1 MELLMETTCV
11 LLLDH
16 RPEELTIRMIADS
29 AGLHHRY
36 IPDYFGGKV
45 ELLSAIYERV
55 ADEAAETI
63 TIPPPADGIHQ
74 NTIRMARLAVW
85 LSANHP
91 AGVPATE
98 RRIEKQVTSRFIEI
112 FGLSE
117 ETARLLFERLVA
129 LVVMFAAFP
138 DVISPNPID
147 IQGHIALEVQLLVA
161 SGSST
166 DDPNLAVAPT
176 HEGST

>member
-1 MELLMETTCV
+1 
-11 LLLDH
+11 
-16 RPEELTIRMIADS
+16 
-29 AGLHHRY
+29 
-36 IPDYFGGKV
+36 
-45 ELLSAIYERV
+45 
-55 ADEAAETI
+55 
-63 TIPPPADGIHQ
+63 
-74 NTIRMARLAVW
+74 MARLAVW

-98 RRIEKQVTSRFIEI
+98 RTIEKRVTNRFIEI

-147 IQGHIALEVQLLVA
+147 IQGHIALQVQLLVA
-161 SGSST
+161 SGRST